1 MVLVPV
7 AVKTGADDDIT
18 LYHNLQTAQQQ
29 PVKMLVSTGTQT
41 NFAVKKSVNN
51 FVLYS

>member
-18 LYHNLQTAQQQ
+18 LYHNIQKSQRQ
-29 PVKMLVSTGTQT
+29 PLKILVSTGTQT
-41 NFAVKKSVNN
+41 NFPLKKSLNN
-51 FVLYS
+51 ILER